1 MEDCMF
7 RTWLQKQAFPGY
19 QDYIHIY
26 RFSPKD
32 FVGFYVA
39 NALENSY
46 RQTTELMIRG
56 VLLYD
61 GILPRPNSFL
71 YRAEIALHFSE
82 KKAILE
88 DNVVSPGFRRQG
100 IGSQGLDFIKQLV
113 VSSSPCT
120 ILAGVKHPIPNTQD
134 EMDKLTEFYRHNG
147 FHNIS
152 DNVIV
157 CDLLTN
163 EPVSGH

>member
-7 RTWLQKQAFPGY
+7 RTWLQKQAFPRY

-32 FVGFYVA
+32 LIGFYVA
-39 NALENSY
+39 NVLENSY
-46 RQTTELMIRG
+46 RQITELMIRG

-61 GILPRPNSFL
+61 GRLPRPNSFL
-71 YRAEIALHFSE
+71 YRAEIVLHFLE

-100 IGSQGLDFIKQLV
+100 IGSQGLDFIKYLV

-120 ILAGVKHPIPNTQD
+120 ILAGVKHPIPNTLD
-134 EMDKLTEFYRHNG
+134 EMNKLTEFYQHNG
-147 FHNIS
+147 FRNMA
-152 DNVIV
+152 DDVIV
-157 CDLLTN
+157 CHLLTN
-163 EPVSGH
+163 EPASGH